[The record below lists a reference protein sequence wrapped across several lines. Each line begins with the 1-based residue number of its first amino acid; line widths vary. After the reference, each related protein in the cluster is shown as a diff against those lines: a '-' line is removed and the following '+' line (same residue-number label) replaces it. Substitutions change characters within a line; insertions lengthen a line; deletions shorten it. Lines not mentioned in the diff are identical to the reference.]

1 MARTLLL
8 TGSPGVGKTTVMR
21 RVAESLSGRP
31 LGGFLT
37 DEIRREGRRLGFE
50 LSTFDGLTV
59 TLAHVDIRNRSRRRV
74 SRYGVDVEAL
84 DRVVER
90 AFPPAG
96 ILLVD
101 EIGKMECFSDAFVR
115 RINELL
121 DSDRILVATVAIKGA
136 GLIAEVKRRP
146 DVELW
151 TITHANR
158 DGMPEKVLRWLE

>member
-21 RVAESLSGRP
+21 RVAEQVADRSPR
-31 LGGFLT
+31 GFLT

-50 LSTFDGLTV
+50 LSTFDGITV
-59 TLAHVDIRNRSRRRV
+59 TLAHVDIRSKRRV
-74 SRYGVDVEAL
+74 GRYGVDVEAL
-84 DRVVER
+84 DRVVES
-90 AFPPAG
+90 AFTGAG
-96 ILLVD
+96 LLLVD

-115 RINELL
+115 KIHEVL
-121 DSDRILVATVAIKGA
+121 DSDRVLVATVAMKGA
-136 GLIAEVKRRP
+136 GLIGQIKRRP

-158 DGMPEKVLRWLE
+158 DDMPGKVLQWLK